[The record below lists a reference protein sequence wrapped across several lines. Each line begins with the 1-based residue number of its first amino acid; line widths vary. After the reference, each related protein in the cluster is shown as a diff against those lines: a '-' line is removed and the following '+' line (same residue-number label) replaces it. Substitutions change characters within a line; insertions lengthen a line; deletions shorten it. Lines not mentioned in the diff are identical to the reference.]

1 MTPSSFGPG
10 PIDPQGAFSPPPPP
24 SGGMPP
30 NLPSNAPAGSQQ
42 GYHGQPMFMMAP
54 PPENPPAK
62 GKTFARAI
70 FLTLASTIFG
80 ISLLLNI
87 YLIMISGLLH
97 AKDMQRETVIEKG
110 DELNKIVV
118 LSVDGV
124 INEKLAQTFR
134 KQLKSL
140 EDDVAVKALVIEV
153 DSPGGSVTA
162 SDEIYHDLMNYKAKS
177 GKPVVVSQGSLA
189 ASGGYYV
196 SCAGDFII
204 AQPTTLTGNIGVLL
218 QRFNVS
224 KLLDKWGIEETTLKS
239 EKSPFKNVES
249 MFKPETPEANAYLKT
264 IVDEAYVQFS
274 TVVSTGRS
282 GRLKG
287 KIEDIAN
294 GKVYTANQA
303 FKLGLV
309 DKIDYPE
316 SAYAEAITRANLGG
330 TKPTIVRLKESGGLL
345 DLLNSRSGVSDPS
358 AGLVGGKVELNAVK
372 IDAGSVYEMLLPKV
386 MYLWDGH

>member
-1 MTPSSFGPG
+1 MV
-10 PIDPQGAFSPPPPP
+10 
-24 SGGMPP
+24 
-30 NLPSNAPAGSQQ
+30 
-42 GYHGQPMFMMAP
+42 MMAAP
-54 PPENPPAK
+54 PPAPPK
-62 GKTFARAI
+62 GKSFTRAI
-70 FLTLASTIFG
+70 FLTLATTIFG
-80 ISLLLNI
+80 ISLFLNF
-87 YLIMISGLLH
+87 YMLAISGVLS

-110 DELNKIVV
+110 DLLNKIVV
-118 LSVDGV
+118 LSVNGI
-124 INEKLAQTFR
+124 INEKTSQTFR
-134 KQLKSL
+134 KQLKSI
-140 EDDVAVKALVIEV
+140 EDDSAVKAIVIEV

-162 SDEIYHDLMNYKAKS
+162 SDEIYHDVMTWKAKS
-177 GKPVVVSQGSLA
+177 GKPVVVSQGALA

-224 KLLDKWGIEETTLKS
+224 KLMDKWGIEETTLKS
-239 EKSPFKNVES
+239 AKSPFKNVES
-249 MFKPETPEANAYLKT
+249 MFKPETEEANAYLRT

-303 FKLGLV
+303 FNLGLV

-330 TKPTIVRLKESGGLL
+330 VKPTIVRLKESGGLL
-345 DLLNSRSGVSDPS
+345 ELLNSRTGVSDPS
-358 AGLVGGKVELNAVK
+358 ASLAGGKVELNAVK